1 MSRLPSGSGPR
12 NRPRLVSQSKPM
24 VTTDFRE
31 PPKHQLAP
39 QVCAP
44 SLPLAAVRD
53 SYASTAMGEVVD
65 RSTHAAMARLTFG
78 LSPAALVESYLDWA
92 THLGSSPGKQMQLA
106 QKGARKFARLALHI
120 AQCGMGGSGE
130 PCIQPLPQDKR
141 FTGEAWQQ
149 WPYNL
154 IYQSFLLQQQWWHN
168 ATSEVRGVTKQH
180 ENAVEFAAR
189 QILDIFAPSNFLPT
203 NPELQK
209 QTILQGGMNFWR
221 GAQNFLDDW
230 QRAVGGKKPAGTEAF
245 QIGRDVAVTPGKVI
259 YRNRLIELIQYAPAT
274 EKVRPEPILI
284 VPAWIMKYYI
294 LDLSPQNSLV
304 KYLTEQGFTVF
315 MISWKNPE
323 PTDRDLGMD
332 DYRRLGVMDALD
344 AISTII
350 PDQPVH
356 AVGYCIG
363 GTLLSIAA
371 AAMARADDKRLQSIT
386 LLAAQTDFH
395 EAGEL
400 MLFVNESQLTFL
412 EDMMWE
418 QGFLDGKQMA
428 GAFQILRSN
437 DLIWS
442 RTLREYLMGERGQ
455 MTDLMAWN
463 ADTTR
468 MPYRMHSEYLRH
480 LYLDNDLAEGRCL
493 VDGKP
498 VALTDIQA
506 PVFVVGTVR
515 DHVAPWRSVYKI
527 HLSTDTEITF
537 LLTAGGHNA
546 GIVSEPGPNG
556 RNYQVM
562 TKRSTDRY
570 TDPDTWAANAP
581 RKEGSWWPEW
591 VAWLEKRS
599 SQPVSPPRM
608 AAPEDGYTTLADAP
622 GTYVLQE

>member
-12 NRPRLVSQSKPM
+12 NCPRLVSQSKPM

-120 AQCGMGGSGE
+120 AQCGMCGSGE

-189 QILDIFAPSNFLPT
+189 QILDIFAPSNFLST

-304 KYLTEQGFTVF
+304 RYLTGEGFTAF
-315 MISWKNPE
+315 AISWRNPNAN
-323 PTDRDLGMD
+323 DRNVAFD
-332 DYRRLGVMDALD
+332 DYRKLGVKAALD
-344 AISTII
+344 TIGCI
-350 PDQPVH
+350 TPRRKIH
-356 AVGYCIG
+356 ALGYCLG
-363 GTLLSIAA
+363 GTLLSITA
-371 AAMARADDKRLQSIT
+371 AAMARDGDNRLKSVT
-386 LLAAQTDFH
+386 LLAAQTDFT
-395 EAGEL
+395 EAGE
-400 MLFVNESQLTFL
+400 MTLFINESQVSFL

-418 QGFLDGKQMA
+418 RGYLDSRQMA
-428 GAFQILRSN
+428 GAFQMLRSN
-437 DLIWS
+437 DLVWS
-442 RTLREYLMGERGQ
+442 RMVREYMMGEREP

-463 ADTTR
+463 TDATR
-468 MPYRMHSEYLRH
+468 MPFRMHTDYLRQ
-480 LYLDNDLAEGRCL
+480 LFLGNDLAAGRFRA
-493 VDGKP
+493 GGRP
-498 VALTDIQA
+498 VALGDLHL
-506 PVFVVGTVR
+506 PMFVVGTEA
-515 DHVAPWRSVYKI
+515 DHIAPWRSVYKL
-527 HLSTDTEITF
+527 H
-537 LLTAGGHNA
+537 LLT
-546 GIVSEPGPNG
+546 E
-556 RNYQVM
+556 
-562 TKRSTDRY
+562 TDV
-570 TDPDTWAANAP
+570 T
-581 RKEGSWWPEW
+581 
-591 VAWLEKRS
+591 
-599 SQPVSPPRM
+599 
-608 AAPEDGYTTLADAP
+608 
-622 GTYVLQE
+622 